1 MKDSELT
8 ELEQKYEDLKMQ
20 LSDVFTKMDALRDDA
35 QQWNHYKDMEAK
47 FIGKGMLKLII
58 STILCSIFLYALNY
72 SLINNDAVVNILC
85 VLYGIMSLYVILKI
99 FSKSAE
105 IPVELAKENDD
116 LKYMEAYQEYTRQ
129 MENYYELRWKIHE
142 CLDEM
147 QKNI

>member
-1 MKDSELT
+1 MC
-8 ELEQKYEDLKMQ
+8 
-20 LSDVFTKMDALRDDA
+20 
-35 QQWNHYKDMEAK
+35 
-47 FIGKGMLKLII
+47 
-58 STILCSIFLYALNY
+58 LCCYFYSLNY